1 MSPTSSTATTLAG
14 EGITVDLPMGWEG
27 AIYRRQAE
35 VGEVPHPVV
44 HVATFP
50 LPADRGDF
58 GNGAVNLMGFD
69 DVLIVI
75 LEYEPASAGT
85 ALFSRIGLPRR
96 LGGADFRPTTLQRMI
111 PGHAGAQRFF
121 TEAGRPF
128 CLYVVIG
135 AYQRAARLAA
145 DASSVL
151 ATVRI
156 DPR

>member
-1 MSPTSSTATTLAG
+1 MSPTTTMLTG
-14 EGITVDLPMGWEG
+14 EGISVELPVGWEG
-27 AIYRRQAE
+27 AIYRRASE

-44 HVATFP
+44 HIATFP

-58 GNGAVNLMGFD
+58 GNGAVNVMGFD
-69 DVLIVI
+69 DVLIVL
-75 LEYEPASAGT
+75 LEYDSASVGT
-85 ALFSRIGLPRR
+85 ALFRRAGMPRK
-96 LGGADFRPTTLQRMI
+96 LAGTDFSPTTLQKMI
-111 PGHAGAQRFF
+111 VGHAGAQRFF
-121 TEAGRPF
+121 TEAGRAF

-145 DASSVL
+145 DASAVL

>member
-1 MSPTSSTATTLAG
+1 MSPSPTATTLTG
-14 EGITVDLPMGWEG
+14 EGISVDLPPGWEG
-27 AIYRRQAE
+27 AIYRRQSE
-35 VGEVPHPVV
+35 VGEVPNPVV

-69 DVLIVI
+69 DVLIVL
-75 LEYEPASAGT
+75 LEYDAASAGK
-85 ALFSRIGLPRR
+85 ALFGRTGIPRR
-96 LGGADFRPTTLQRMI
+96 LAGTDFSPTTLQRLI
-111 PGHAGAQRFF
+111 PGQAGAQRFF
-121 TEAGRPF
+121 TDAGRAF
-128 CLYVVIG
+128 CLYVVVG

-145 DASSVL
+145 DAGAVL